1 MTSPRSAFVTL
12 EKTLGKPGL
21 ADVLQRIHEA
31 DTEDEVLAAVNA
43 GWESYPDVLFDI
55 VVIDRQQEGGQ

>member
-1 MTSPRSAFVTL
+1 MTL

-55 VVIDRQQEGGQ
+55 VVIDRQQGGCQ